1 MMQLRI
7 TKPIS
12 ILHLSKPESSTDFVL
27 HSVPG
32 INFRLLQRTLGNP
45 VLVSPAV
52 AAATAKIWLLSSFDV
67 RTSIRAKEN
76 EISQLQ
82 DNPTG
87 GANEVYIFSLVAAG
101 GVLNLRSSYFP
112 IRSLREL
119 LFVSEMQCPIATPHF
134 EDFISQVSNNT
145 DYINEASSW
154 LCNSGKKTLGSQQR
168 KGSAR
173 S

>member
-1 MMQLRI
+1 M
-7 TKPIS
+7 K
-12 ILHLSKPESSTDFVL
+12 
-27 HSVPG
+27 
-32 INFRLLQRTLGNP
+32 
-45 VLVSPAV
+45 
-52 AAATAKIWLLSSFDV
+52 
-67 RTSIRAKEN
+67 
-76 EISQLQ
+76 

-87 GANEVYIFSLVAAG
+87 GANEVYIFSLVATR
-101 GVLNLRSSYFP
+101 VLLNLRSSYFP

-119 LFVSEMQCPIATPHF
+119 QFVSEMQCPIAKPPF
-134 EDFISQVSNNT
+134 EDFISQVSNST

>member
-1 MMQLRI
+1 VL
-7 TKPIS
+7 
-12 ILHLSKPESSTDFVL
+12 STDFVL
-27 HSVPG
+27 DSVPG
-32 INFRLLQRTLGNP
+32 INFRLLQRTLWGIH
-45 VLVSPAV
+45 VSPAV
-52 AAATAKIWLLSSFDV
+52 AAVTAKNQLLNSFDV
-67 RTSIRAKEN
+67 IKSIRAKEN
-76 EISQLQ
+76 EISQMK

-87 GANEVYIFSLVAAG
+87 GANEVYIFSLVATRV
-101 GVLNLRSSYFP
+101 VLNLRSSYFP

-119 LFVSEMQCPIATPHF
+119 QFVSEMQCPIAKPPF
-134 EDFISQVSNNT
+134 EDFISQVSNST

>member
-1 MMQLRI
+1 M
-7 TKPIS
+7 
-12 ILHLSKPESSTDFVL
+12 
-27 HSVPG
+27 
-32 INFRLLQRTLGNP
+32 
-45 VLVSPAV
+45 SPAV
-52 AAATAKIWLLSSFDV
+52 AAVTAKNQLLNSFDV
-67 RTSIRAKEN
+67 IKSIRAKEN
-76 EISQLQ
+76 EISQMK

-87 GANEVYIFSLVAAG
+87 GANEVYIFSLVATR
-101 GVLNLRSSYFP
+101 VLLNLRSSYFP

-119 LFVSEMQCPIATPHF
+119 QFVSEMQCPIAKPPF
-134 EDFISQVSNNT
+134 EDFISQVSNST